1 MKFSKAASFSKT
13 LMLISV
19 VLCVLGLTMT
29 GAEMTTIRTAASLTA
44 MVLII
49 IAVAV
54 VLRYCRCP
62 HCGKRIF
69 FGVAKVKYCP
79 NCRRDLETGKKV
91 SKKKVK
97 SQK

>member
-1 MKFSKAASFSKT
+1 MKFSKAASYAKT
-13 LMLISV
+13 LVLIAL

-29 GAEMTTIRTAASLTA
+29 GTEMTTIRTASSLTA
-44 MVLII
+44 LILII
-49 IAVAV
+49 IAVVLV
-54 VLRYCRCP
+54 VLYCRCP
-62 HCGKRIF
+62 YCGKRIF

-79 NCRRDLETGKKV
+79 DCRRDLETGKKV